1 MESGSA
7 STGRPSVEINRR
19 TGDSVDALDA
29 DSVDGED
36 LSRDTPPHMFGQS
49 SMGKGASNIDGGIS
63 ALNCTSAAL
72 VLNSGHPYSDMQ
84 CPQRLETTARFL

>member
-1 MESGSA
+1 M
-7 STGRPSVEINRR
+7 GRFTDERLFLGGIGFGIHWQAKPMINRR

-49 SMGKGASNIDGGIS
+49 SMGKVPATSTVGS
-63 ALNCTSAAL
+63 A
-72 VLNSGHPYSDMQ
+72 
-84 CPQRLETTARFL
+84 R